1 MTFSRRLAVAV
12 ALLVL
17 PGAAGAQVVCL
28 NQQSGQ
34 IDQAATQAFADM
46 SQRMDGQLAQ
56 AMAGTWYSETPS
68 PATGQISR
76 LAVSYGPDGSLSYQ
90 NQVCDQ
96 SGACFNYQGS
106 GAWAA
111 IHLGNGQFSG
121 IQMISDQ
128 GRNQECTGF
137 SGQFLDSDTIQS
149 GAGGV
154 SRRMR

>member
-1 MTFSRRLAVAV
+1 MLARVLA
-12 ALLVL
+12 AAMLVV
-17 PGAAGAQVVCL
+17 PVTATAQVVCL

-34 IDQAATQAFADM
+34 IDQAATQAFSDM
-46 SQRMDGQLAQ
+46 QARMDPQIAQ
-56 AMAGTWYSETPS
+56 AMAGSWYSETPS

-76 LAVSYGPDGSLSYQ
+76 LAVAYGADGSLGYQ
-90 NQVCDQ
+90 NEVCDQ
-96 SGACFNYQGS
+96 SGACSNYQGS

-137 SGQFLDSDTIQS
+137 SGRFLDADTIQS